1 MPQAPS
7 SDSST
12 ASSKSSPMMSFLVFL
27 GILIVLGLGGVVWFM
42 SQLSATPPSNFSS
55 TSEQQQIPSQS
66 IDSSSPVQQMSEN
79 DVTNIALQ
87 QADLQAREDALER
100 QQQEQRIAE
109 LKSKEDE
116 LRKKEDELRQEEYD
130 ARERDLTKKEQA
142 LADKIKKSSST
153 QKKSTSSTK
162 QSHKVTLSNGAGWYQ
177 VNAKPLLIVRSSPR
191 KSGKVV
197 GKIPNHGKIKVLK
210 AVSSTKKV
218 SGRHGQWVEVE
229 YQNIKGYV
237 FSGFLL
243 PLSSP
248 TSTSPTNSSSNLY
261 KVTAHPHLNIRSAPD
276 VTGKI
281 IGKVKNGKRVQVLG
295 TVSSL
300 QSIGGKSGYWVK
312 VKGGNKIG
320 YTFDAFLE
328 K

>member
-1 MPQAPS
+1 MSQTPS
-7 SDSST
+7 SDSNAVT
-12 ASSKSSPMMSFLVFL
+12 SSKSSPMMSILVFL
-27 GILIVLGLGGVVWFM
+27 GVLIALGLGGVIWFM
-42 SQLSATPPSNFSS
+42 SQLSMTSPSNFSS
-55 TSEQQQIPSQS
+55 IPEQQQIPPQR
-66 IDSSSPVQQMSEN
+66 IDSTSPEHITVNNEA
-79 DVTNIALQ
+79 NIARQ
-87 QADLQAREDALER
+87 QTDLQMREDTLER
-100 QQQEQRIAE
+100 KQQEQRIAE
-109 LKSKEDE
+109 LKIKEDE
-116 LRKKEDELRQEEYD
+116 LRKKEDALKQAEYD
-130 ARERDLTKKEQA
+130 ARERELAKKEQE

-153 QKKSTSSTK
+153 SKSSPKPK
-162 QSHKVTLSNGAGWYQ
+162 QVHTITLNNGAGWYQ
-177 VNAKPLLIVRSSPR
+177 VNAKPVLRVRSSPR
-191 KSGKVV
+191 QSGKIV

-210 AVSSTKKV
+210 AVSSTKKL
-218 SGRHGQWVEVE
+218 SGRRGQWVEVE

-243 PLSSP
+243 PLGSS
-248 TSTSPTNSSSNLY
+248 TSTTSTNSTPNLY
-261 KVTAHPHLNIRSAPD
+261 KVKAHPHLNIRSAPD